1 MHYSFALCHFNRWHV
16 GLFVFVLTSWS
27 FILQLKIAVKLLVAG
42 LIQVSQFQPSWS
54 CFDLY
59 ILCHLAITLNDVS
72 KKTSCQFQITEFF
85 YVTSSCH
92 ELKYLRTEKCLSQN
106 YMLLQYDIMR
116 IGAVF
121 YITYTLSQKK
131 RHWCCRLYLQRT
143 STDFNSFWQVISRVF
158 ELSYVHLIFHV
169 RLLLLPYF
177 AASLRRRKWRILT
190 SLVVCKH
197 AVY

>member
-1 MHYSFALCHFNRWHV
+1 MSAAAWQDVYTFDTEVVLHAYCSIYSHR
-16 GLFVFVLTSWS
+16 S
-27 FILQLKIAVKLLVAG
+27 
-42 LIQVSQFQPSWS
+42 
-54 CFDLY
+54 
-59 ILCHLAITLNDVS
+59 
-72 KKTSCQFQITEFF
+72 TSCSRGELVVILKTILLHGLDFLLLCFVKQTELSCITHSWRVSAIWRNLPPPRASCNDCF
-85 YVTSSCH
+85 YTV
-92 ELKYLRTEKCLSQN
+92 
-106 YMLLQYDIMR
+106 
-116 IGAVF
+116 
-121 YITYTLSQKK
+121 SQKK

-143 STDFNSFWQVISRVF
+143 STDFNSFWQVIASVF